1 MKMKEDICKEGK
13 AGDSEE
19 GKVGKPK
26 KRERRGES
34 KCVHV

>member
-1 MKMKEDICKEGK
+1 MKMKEDKCKEGK
-13 AGDSEE
+13 VGNSEE
-19 GKVGKPK
+19 GKVGKQK